1 MCARPEFQYSF
12 TAAFMSYTF
21 CIFIICNQDFKAA
34 VKPLSSPLW
43 CLSIHLRRH
52 QSPFV
57 INAAQWRQ
65 HTEVI
70 HWRSS
75 SWVISDF
82 NKHLGE
88 TSYHTIFKAQQ
99 LSHLNNLFDST
110 ACGGGDSS
118 LTASKYL
125 AEFLQQHERLLW
137 TAGRLP
143 FTLRSLKKQNPVWP
157 HGKLIKV
164 YKCALAWVKAT
175 VLENTSSATVLA
187 SHKGQVWNLH
197 QLKSVES
204 SASGTSRCT
213 IWIHFSVQIQFH

>member
-34 VKPLSSPLW
+34 VKQLSSPLW

-88 TSYHTIFKAQQ
+88 TSYHTTFKAQQ

-110 ACGGGDSS
+110 ACRGTLPSLLSS
-118 LTASKYL
+118 TSLNFCSSMSVCY
-125 AEFLQQHERLLW
+125 EQQEDYHSLW
-137 TAGRLP
+137 A
-143 FTLRSLKKQNPVWP
+143 
-157 HGKLIKV
+157 LISFP
-164 YKCALAWVKAT
+164 W
-175 VLENTSSATVLA
+175 
-187 SHKGQVWNLH
+187 GQTRFV
-197 QLKSVES
+197 
-204 SASGTSRCT
+204 C
-213 IWIHFSVQIQFH
+213 FF

>member
-110 ACGGGDSS
+110 ACVGGGLFPHCFQVPRWISAAAWASVMNSRETTIHFEELKKTTKPS
-118 LTASKYL
+118 LTS
-125 AEFLQQHERLLW
+125 W
-137 TAGRLP
+137 
-143 FTLRSLKKQNPVWP
+143 
-157 HGKLIKV
+157 
-164 YKCALAWVKAT
+164 KAY
-175 VLENTSSATVLA
+175 
-187 SHKGQVWNLH
+187 
-197 QLKSVES
+197 
-204 SASGTSRCT
+204 
-213 IWIHFSVQIQFH
+213 